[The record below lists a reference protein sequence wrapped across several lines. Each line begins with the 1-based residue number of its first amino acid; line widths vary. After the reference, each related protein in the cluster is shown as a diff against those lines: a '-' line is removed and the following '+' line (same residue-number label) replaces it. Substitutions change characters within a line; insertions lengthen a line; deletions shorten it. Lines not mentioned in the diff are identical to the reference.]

1 MLQPSAQIDRALP
14 IRIGQ
19 RTPRYGCVSP
29 RPARRC
35 CAGIDEQ
42 THRCAFADHVA
53 AAKGPTPSLR
63 VFPAPAHAPTH
74 APAQMGPVQDGDATH
89 EPILRLPKRRE
100 YVRTRRARAPAL
112 VAALRVVVRARVGSL
127 AAVVL
132 LCALILVLAS
142 HRAARVRRSRRSS
155 SQRASSQYV
164 CLRTE
169 RPTSGR
175 TAHRPPGVT
184 LVHPSLESS
193 PPPRDSHPVLAAH
206 DPVMHALKLEQSK
219 WDRY

>member
-63 VFPAPAHAPTH
+63 AFPALARARTH
-74 APAQMGPVQDGDATH
+74 ARTHAMGPVQDGDATH

-132 LCALILVLAS
+132 LCALVLVLAS

-155 SQRASSQYV
+155 SRRASSQYV
-164 CLRTE
+164 CLRTK
-169 RPTSGR
+169 RPTGGR
-175 TAHRPPGVT
+175 TAHRETPGLT
-184 LVHPSLESS
+184 
-193 PPPRDSHPVLAAH
+193 
-206 DPVMHALKLEQSK
+206 
-219 WDRY
+219 